1 MALRPGDEEK
11 MRRALGVPDAM
22 TKATGSDIDPA
33 KAAELGQ
40 KADRDEQADRARQ
53 DDWNRDEPAPVS
65 GS

>member
-11 MRRALGVPDAM
+11 MRKALGVPDAM

-33 KAAELGQ
+33 KAAELGE
-40 KADRDEQADRARQ
+40 KADRDEQAERARQ
-53 DDWNRDEPAPVS
+53 DDWDRDDPAPGP